1 MDLSIVIVN
10 WNTREMLRDCLESLQ
25 APLDG
30 IQAEVIVVDNA
41 SEDGSVEM
49 VGEYFQDVRL
59 IANLDNR
66 GFAAA
71 NNQGFDGASGRH
83 VLLLNSDT
91 LVHGDVLVRSIEY
104 LDTHPKVGMMGCK
117 VLNDDGTTQLTC
129 SRFPSFSNLLLQTF
143 GANRLGGRY
152 FSRYQMLDWDRDDE
166 REVDVVSGCYLMVRA
181 SVIEEIGRLD
191 EAFFCYG
198 EETDWCRRC
207 QDAGWQLM
215 FAPVGEIT
223 HFGSGSTRAL
233 NHVRDLM
240 LSEGTIRL
248 QRKHNGHA
256 AAVFMW
262 LLLLVFNSMRSVFWT
277 LRTALDSTDTT
288 NRRAQHFRRIVRDF
302 TRAWPQPVE

>member
-49 VGEYFQDVRL
+49 VGEYFRDVRL

-71 NNQGFDGASGRH
+71 NNQGFDRASGRH

-129 SRFPSFSNLLLQTF
+129 SRFPSFINLLLQTF

-248 QRKHNGHA
+248 HRKHNGHIA
-256 AAVFMW
+256 AMFMW

>member
-49 VGEYFQDVRL
+49 VGEYFRDVRL

-71 NNQGFDGASGRH
+71 NNQGFDRASGRH

-129 SRFPSFSNLLLQTF
+129 SRFPSFINLLLQTF

-248 QRKHNGHA
+248 HRKHNGHT
-256 AAVFMW
+256 AAVFIW